1 MTHDIEQLRRALE
14 LSIVKKNSTDRAGTI
29 AYSRSG
35 RSYRGSLIESDTHLL
50 NISPEQVALCMST
63 QKRDY
68 AVERVIT
75 MVEHAP
81 KDEAVSPINIKILID
96 YARRTGNTL
105 AYTVLDAHGET
116 FFETKNVRTVIPFY
130 QPPDI
135 ILDRVSTAPPIE
147 ENSAEV
153 DLAQTD
159 IVPILK
165 KYAKC
170 GLERNFPTYNS
181 ASGYATA
188 VITKNGKVY
197 YSGQY
202 SSFEKRTNIHSEA
215 AAILTA
221 FMDGNRDI
229 THMALIST
237 KYKKEPCEIC
247 GFCRQFIFEMATRF
261 GLDIK
266 IFCFALENDFF
277 TKYTIDAYLPN
288 AWASKQW

>member
-1 MTHDIEQLRRALE
+1 MIHNIEQLRRALE
-14 LSIVKKNSTDRAGTI
+14 LSIVKENSTDRAGTI
-29 AYSRSG
+29 AYSKSG
-35 RSYRGSLIESDTHLL
+35 RSYLGSLIESDTHLL

-96 YARRTGNTL
+96 YARRTGTTL
-105 AYTVLDAHGET
+105 AYTVIGERGET
-116 FFETKNVRTVIPFY
+116 LFETTDVRTTVPFY

-135 ILDRVSTAPPIE
+135 ILDRVGRAPPIE
-147 ENSAEV
+147 ENSAQV
-153 DLAQTD
+153 DLAKTD
-159 IVPILK
+159 IVPTLK
-165 KYAKC
+165 KYATM

-202 SSFEKRTNIHSEA
+202 SSFERRTNIHSEM
-215 AAILTA
+215 AAILAA

-247 GFCRQFIFEMATRF
+247 GFCRQFIFEMASRF